1 MEIPERLVIF
11 GRVYDVQN
19 VSPSQLSQGIIGQTA
34 YRDGVIYL
42 DESTDLALK
51 LNAMWNEAISVA
63 QQDLHGFVDESQARW
78 IGLFVHN
85 FLIQNPEILECYL
98 GGIEHSSLFDDENDE
113 DKAID
118 QNIKT

>member
-1 MEIPERLVIF
+1 MEIPEKLVIF
-11 GRVYDVQN
+11 GRMYDVRD
-19 VSPSQLSQGIIGQTA
+19 VSPSQLSEGVIGQTA

-78 IGLFVHN
+78 IGLFIHN

-98 GGIEHSSLFDDENDE
+98 GGIEQSSLFDDDNNS
-113 DKAID
+113 DKATD
-118 QNIKT
+118 KDNNG